1 MGLLCY
7 DLTRKFVTKMNSASG
22 GMTHSILVPNSS
34 GEQQLVLSAA
44 QLLVNQC
51 SALCFALTLPLAL
64 AATRQT

>member
-7 DLTRKFVTKMNSASG
+7 NLTRKFVTKMNPASG
-22 GMTHSILVPNSS
+22 DLTHSKLVPNSS

-44 QLLVNQC
+44 QLLVTQC
-51 SALCFALTLPLAL
+51 SALCFALTLPT

>member
-7 DLTRKFVTKMNSASG
+7 NLTRKFVTKMNSASG
-22 GMTHSILVPNSS
+22 DTTSKLVPNSS

-44 QLLVNQC
+44 QLLVTQC